1 MKANWPQYKSQAGLH
16 DRREENQAKQNAS
29 IINRSEDNSYYEK
42 ILAQERVKC
51 LDDENDCST
60 DNIAQHLKY
69 VFISEEV
76 IEVKV
81 TEKISAT
88 EDSKGV

>member
-1 MKANWPQYKSQAGLH
+1 MIKEKKIKRNKTHQSSTVVRTIPIM
-16 DRREENQAKQNAS
+16 RR
-29 IINRSEDNSYYEK
+29 Y
-42 ILAQERVKC
+42 LLQERVKC
-51 LDDENDCST
+51 IDEENDCST
-60 DNIAQHLKY
+60 DNIAQHLKN
-69 VFISEEV
+69 VCISEEV

>member
-1 MKANWPQYKSQAGLH
+1 MKCI
-16 DRREENQAKQNAS
+16 DE
-29 IINRSEDNSYYEK
+29 
-42 ILAQERVKC
+42 
-51 LDDENDCST
+51 ENDCST
-60 DNIAQHLKY
+60 DNIAQHLKN

>member
-1 MKANWPQYKSQAGLH
+1 M
-16 DRREENQAKQNAS
+16 
-29 IINRSEDNSYYEK
+29 
-42 ILAQERVKC
+42 KC

-60 DNIAQHLKY
+60 DNIAQHLKN
-69 VFISEEV
+69 VFKSEEV

>member
-1 MKANWPQYKSQAGLH
+1 M
-16 DRREENQAKQNAS
+16 
-29 IINRSEDNSYYEK
+29 
-42 ILAQERVKC
+42 KC
-51 LDDENDCST
+51 LDDENDCSK
-60 DNIAQHLKY
+60 DNIAQHLKN